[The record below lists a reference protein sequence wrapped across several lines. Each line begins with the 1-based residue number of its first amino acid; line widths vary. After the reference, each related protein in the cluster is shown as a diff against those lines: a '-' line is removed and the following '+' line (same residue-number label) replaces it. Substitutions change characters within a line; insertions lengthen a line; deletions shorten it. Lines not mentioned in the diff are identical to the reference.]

1 MATLEI
7 ITIGGGQQ
15 LIAVLNAVAAW
26 CGGGG
31 FRGLLEVVLVIG
43 LTYALLIMAMH
54 LNWKVLYNWFVTSV
68 LMYSCLIVPTTTV
81 VVTDKINPTAGSGA
95 VANVPIGLAAIAS
108 FTSQA
113 NYWMTSTAETV
124 FNVPG
129 NLTMSGYGMVYPIR
143 LIDASRQYTI
153 TDPIL
158 KTNLE
163 NYMQDCYFLP
173 VIQNPATSVV
183 SPLTSLIHGDI
194 LASIGPGS
202 TVRFVQYI
210 GSDGVTTNIACN
222 VAYGYLSAALPTWAN
237 TTLAKTAKSLFP
249 DIASPTA
256 ALAKLNADTHSV
268 TAAMYGRDMSAQQLM
283 LQRSLIDAFNEA
295 QSHLGGAEGD
305 TFAQMRANVQAK
317 NEMSLAARQALIWV
331 PVLELV
337 LTIVFYAMFP
347 LVFPLML
354 LPGGGVSVLKS
365 YVTGFFYLI
374 SWGSVSAVLHLFI
387 LYRTSAS
394 MVAGAGGE
402 GFTMGT
408 SALLDG
414 MNADAGALAGYLL
427 MSVPIIAGGLAK
439 GAMSLSHG
447 AGAMLSPVQ
456 SGATA
461 GALERTTGS
470 YGYGN
475 VTANQFNTAPTHV
488 TGAGTSTVV
497 NSNGTRTTR
506 TADGGTVYD
515 NSGGISRFGMTVN
528 DVQSD
533 MQSLSTAAAQFNN
546 QGDSFR
552 SSASRSYQTAT
563 SHANSVISGFSSH
576 TGSEGGRVNATET
589 GHSLDG
595 GLGKRTDE
603 SSRSGVDVNQG
614 FRKDHGQSDSS
625 GTSYSGGF
633 TGSASVSTPGGG
645 KGGAGAGG
653 GLQVSGSRVRDTREN
668 DSAVFTGG
676 VTSTAGDGKSST
688 TYKVGND
695 TWRFNESGVTRNGS
709 FYRYDQLG
717 ESRNSLEKSFRDAKS
732 YEEQASQS
740 YDKGFRLDQVVQNSR
755 QNGWQMT
762 DDMSQVIAS
771 RYNQVAGSEKYAALG
786 APSLSNVNP
795 TPYQAQV
802 RHEIVRDIMKD
813 YALEGGAE
821 GAAFRSQVEAGMK
834 EPHPSLGVPTFSQMQ
849 AAKASLGPD
858 PKGASR
864 PKGGQAAGANPAG
877 ALGKIEG
884 VNKGI
889 ADDAKAV
896 DAEVRQANSL
906 VSTHQ

>member
-1 MATLEI
+1 MALEI
-7 ITIGGGQQ
+7 ITIGGGEQ
-15 LIAVLNAVAAW
+15 LVAVLNAVAAW

-31 FRGLLEVVLVIG
+31 FRGLLQVVLVIG
-43 LTYALLIMAMH
+43 LAYALITMAMH
-54 LNWKVLYNWFVTSV
+54 LNWKVLYNWFVSSV

-113 NYWMTSTAETV
+113 NYWLTSTAETV

-173 VIQNPATSVV
+173 VIQNPASTVV
-183 SPLTSLIHGDI
+183 SPLSSLIHGDI
-194 LASIGPGS
+194 LQSIGPGS
-202 TVRFVQYI
+202 TVRYVPYI
-210 GSDGVTTNIACN
+210 GSDGSTTNIACN
-222 VAYGYLSAALPTWAN
+222 VAYSAITTALPTWAN
-237 TTLAKTAKSLFP
+237 ATLAKTAKSLFP
-249 DIASPTA
+249 DIADPVA
-256 ALAKLNADTHSV
+256 ARNKLDADTHSV
-268 TAAMYGRDMSAQQLM
+268 TATMYGKNMSAQELL

-317 NEMSLAARQALIWV
+317 NEMSLSARQALIWV

-354 LPGGGVSVLKS
+354 LPGGGVGILKS
-365 YVTGFFYLI
+365 YVAGFFYLI
-374 SWGSVSAVLHLFI
+374 SWGSVSAVLHLFVV
-387 LYRTSAS
+387 YRAAAS
-394 MVAGAGGE
+394 MTAGADGE

-439 GAMSLSHG
+439 GAMSLSHS
-447 AGAMLSPVQ
+447 AGGMLAPVQ
-456 SGATA
+456 SGASA

-497 NSNGTRTTR
+497 NAHGGRTTT
-506 TADGGTVYD
+506 TADGSTVFD
-515 NSGGISRFGMTVN
+515 NRGAISSLGFSPTRTQGQMQN
-528 DVQSD
+528 LSD
-533 MQSLSTAAAQFNN
+533 TAAAYHN
-546 QGDSFR
+546 QGNGFR
-552 SSASRSYQTAT
+552 TSAGHSYQYAT

-576 TGSEGGRVNATET
+576 NGTEGGNSTSVET
-589 GHSLDG
+589 GHRRDG
-595 GLGKRTDE
+595 GTGERTE
-603 SSRSGVDVNQG
+603 NSGRTGYDVAQG
-614 FRKDHGQSDSS
+614 FKKDHSVSDTK
-625 GTSYSGGF
+625 GTSFSLGASGSGSLGIGGGGRGGPGLGVGVN
-633 TGSASVSTPGGG
+633 GSAAKTRD
-645 KGGAGAGG
+645 
-653 GLQVSGSRVRDTREN
+653 SRQN
-668 DSAVFTGG
+668 DSQAFSDGLN
-676 VTSTAGDGKSST
+676 STAGSGQSSS

-695 TWRFNESGVTRNGS
+695 TWTFNNSGVSRNGS
-709 FYRYDQLG
+709 FYRYDQLN
-717 ESRNSLEKSFRDAKS
+717 ESRNSLEKSFREAKS
-732 YEEQASQS
+732 YEEQASFS
-740 YDKGFRLDQVVQNSR
+740 DDVGYRLDRVVQDTK
-755 QNGWQMT
+755 QNGWQIS
-762 DDMSQVIAS
+762 DDMSQVVAS
-771 RYNQVAGSEKYAALG
+771 RYNAMANSAKYAGLG
-786 APSLSNVNP
+786 APSLDNVTP
-795 TPYQAQV
+795 TAHQSMIRDQ
-802 RHEIVRDIMKD
+802 IVSDVMTE
-813 YALEGGAE
+813 YALEGASQ
-821 GAAFRSQVEAGMK
+821 GAALRQEVAGGVKPVE
-834 EPHPSLGVPTFSQMQ
+834 HQLSIPTVAQMQ
-849 AAKASLGPD
+849 ASRASLGPD
-858 PKGASR
+858 PKGPSR
-864 PKGGQAAGANPAG
+864 GKRGPSAGADTAG
-877 ALGKIEG
+877 ALGHIGEVK
-884 VNKGI
+884 KGI
-889 ADDAKAV
+889 AADDADV
-896 DAEVRQANSL
+896 QSGIRQANSA